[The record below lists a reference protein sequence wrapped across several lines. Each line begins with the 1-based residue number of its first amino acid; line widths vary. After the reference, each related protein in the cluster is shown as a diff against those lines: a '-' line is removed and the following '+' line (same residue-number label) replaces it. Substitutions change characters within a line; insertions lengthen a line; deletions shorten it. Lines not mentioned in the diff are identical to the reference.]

1 MGLADDMKAFKLKTN
16 AKHEKIVRGTTIA
29 LFNAVIM
36 DTPVDEGRLRG
47 DWQTTVGQPA
57 TGNTGIEDK
66 AGAAAM
72 AEVTKN
78 TPSAVGIETHLTNNM
93 PYCEVVENGDYN
105 GPTELVTAD
114 GYSKKAPQGMV
125 KKNVDRFKKL
135 IEEQAR
141 KTT

>member
-1 MGLADDMKAFKLKTN
+1 MGFSDDIKAAKLKIN
-16 AKHEKIVRGTTIA
+16 AKHERIVRGTTIA

-57 TGNTGIEDK
+57 TGSTGRVDA
-66 AGAAAM
+66 AGSAAM
-72 AEVTKN
+72 AEVSQN
-78 TPSAVGIETHLTNNM
+78 TLSAVGIETHLTNNL

-105 GPTELVTAD
+105 GPTDLVTAD